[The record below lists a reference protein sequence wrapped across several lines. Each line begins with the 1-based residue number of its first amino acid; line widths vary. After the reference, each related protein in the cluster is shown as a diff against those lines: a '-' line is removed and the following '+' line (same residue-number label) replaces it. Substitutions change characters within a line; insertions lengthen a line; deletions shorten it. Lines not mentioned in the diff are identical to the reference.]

1 MVWRYVKAQLW
12 VLLCGGLVGPI
23 FLAVFFGTGRDPL
36 LKWMFWAGLVVTA
49 VDVLIALAMAGYGAR
64 AAARQQY
71 LEHQGVLAV
80 AEVTGIQESGARV
93 NDQPLVTLDLRISG
107 EGIAPFTAQDR
118 VLASMERTPMIMA
131 RKLVAIVDPSTH
143 SFEIDWNR
151 SALINGMAPAQFT
164 LDEDNRTY
172 DLSGQVEPLM
182 AIMRILKTNNVPLS
196 GVIDIRSNP
205 ALRQQ
210 VMNVVRRAAATPAP
224 PQPETVPS
232 FMPVAPAPSTA
243 ARLQELETLRATGA
257 ITEAEYTAKRQ
268 QIIAEL

>member
-23 FLAVFFGTGRDPL
+23 FLAVFFGTGQDPL

-49 VDVLIALAMAGYGAR
+49 ADILIALAMAGYGAR
-64 AAARQQY
+64 AAARSQY

-80 AEVTGIQESGARV
+80 AEVIGVQESGARV
-93 NDQPLVTLDLRISG
+93 NDKPLVTLDLRISG
-107 EGIAPFTAQDR
+107 EGIATFTAQDR
-118 VLASMERTPMIMA
+118 VLASMERSAMIMA
-131 RKLVAIVDPSTH
+131 RKLVVIADPATH

-164 LDEDNRTY
+164 LDEDDRTY

-182 AIMRILKTNNVPLS
+182 AIMRLLKANNVPLS
-196 GVIDIRSNP
+196 GVIDIRSDP
-205 ALRQQ
+205 GLRRQ

-224 PQPETVPS
+224 PQSEPS
-232 FMPVAPAPSTA
+232 YRPVAPEPTTA
-243 ARLQELETLRATGA
+243 ARLQELETLRATGV